1 MTPKQERFVQ
11 EYTLDSNA
19 TQAAIRAGYS
29 AKTAMEQGYQ
39 LLQKP
44 SVKAAIQD
52 MQAEHRER
60 TKVTVESLTEKLRAA
75 YDVAQKNGQPAS
87 MVQAAMGLA
96 KLHGYLVDKV
106 EQTTKEAD
114 NMTPA
119 ELTAELARVQA
130 ELDAIENPPATD
142 VGVPDKPTEH

>member
-1 MTPKQERFVQ
+1 MNDKQRRFAE
-11 EYTLDSNA
+11 EYLLDSNA

-29 AKTAMEQGYQ
+29 AKTAYSQGQ
-39 LLQKP
+39 RLL
-44 SVKAAIQD
+44 SHVEVRRAIQD

-60 TKVTVESLTEKLRAA
+60 TAVTVESLTEQLLTA
-75 YDVAQKNGQPAS
+75 YDLAEKNGQSAS
-87 MVQAAMGLA
+87 MVQAAMGIA
-96 KLHGYLVDKV
+96 KLHGMLVDKV
-106 EQTTKEAD
+106 EQTTKAVD

-119 ELTAELARVQA
+119 ELEAELARVQA